1 MPTNNP
7 PANIPYCERLKQD
20 MSSLID
26 TLDLSDLQKRFLRS
40 RWLDQVV
47 WMEDKTAEAQKWY
60 YLLRLTSIV
69 GGVIL
74 PALVSLDTSCGGTT
88 KLSWT
93 PPYINF
99 ITFIISLL
107 VAISLAIEEFF
118 NYGERWRH
126 YRRTVESLK
135 IEGWEFFQL
144 SGGYKDFQNH
154 NEAYQS
160 FAARVEDILRHDV
173 DAYISE
179 VVREKKKENVDVQK
193 DKK

>member
-1 MPTNNP
+1 MPTEKP
-7 PANIPYCERLKQD
+7 KKPYGEHLKEE
-20 MSSLID
+20 MGSLID

-47 WMEDKTAEAQKWY
+47 WMEGKTAEAQKWY

-74 PALVSLDTSCGGTT
+74 PALVSLDSSCGE
-88 KLSWT
+88 KAVSVRWA
-93 PPYINF
+93 
-99 ITFIISLL
+99 TFIISLL

-144 SGGYKDFQNH
+144 SGAYKDFQNH
-154 NEAYQS
+154 NEAYHS
-160 FAARVEDILRHDV
+160 FAAQVEDILRHEV
-173 DAYISE
+173 DADISE
-179 VVREKKKENVDVQK
+179 VVREKKKEKDDVQK
-193 DKK
+193 N

>member
-1 MPTNNP
+1 MPTSNP
-7 PANIPYCERLKQD
+7 PANIPYCERLKVE

-69 GGVIL
+69 GGVIV
-74 PALVSLDTSCGGTT
+74 PALVSLKISGG
-88 KLSWT
+88 KPEAIVQWV
-93 PPYINF
+93 
-99 ITFIISLL
+99 TFIISLL

-144 SGGYKDFQNH
+144 SGRYKDFQNH

-179 VVREKKKENVDVQK
+179 VVKEKKKENVDVQK

>member
-1 MPTNNP
+1 MPAEKP
-7 PANIPYCERLKQD
+7 KKPYSEHLKAE

-47 WMEDKTAEAQKWY
+47 WMEGKTAEAQKWY

-69 GGVIL
+69 GGVII
-74 PALVSLDTSCGGTT
+74 PALVSLEISSGEKMGFVQ
-88 KLSWT
+88 WV
-93 PPYINF
+93 
-99 ITFIISLL
+99 TFIISLL

-193 DKK
+193 DKNELSEQL

>member
-1 MPTNNP
+1 MPTKDS
-7 PANIPYCERLKQD
+7 YCESLKKE

-26 TLDLSDLQKRFLRS
+26 ELELSDLQKRFIRS

-47 WMEDKTAEAQKWY
+47 WMKGKTDHAQKRY
-60 YLLRLTSIV
+60 YLLRLISII
-69 GGVIL
+69 GGVTI
-74 PALVSLDTSCGGTT
+74 PALVSLNINSEGTT
-88 KLSWT
+88 VYVRWA
-93 PPYINF
+93 
-99 ITFIISLL
+99 TFIVSLL
-107 VAISLAIEEFF
+107 VAISLSVEEFF

-154 NEAYQS
+154 AEAYHS
-160 FAARVEDILRHDV
+160 FAAQVEDILRHEV

-179 VVREKKKENVDVQK
+179 VVREKKKEQTNIQK
-193 DKK
+193 EITKEIS

>member
-1 MPTNNP
+1 MTANNLST
-7 PANIPYCERLKQD
+7 NIPYCERLKQD

-69 GGVIL
+69 GGVTI
-74 PALVSLDTSCGGTT
+74 PALVSMNINGGRMDDFVRGTAFT
-88 KLSWT
+88 
-93 PPYINF
+93 
-99 ITFIISLL
+99 ISLL

-144 SGGYKDFQNH
+144 SGGYMDFQNH
-154 NEAYQS
+154 NEAYHS
-160 FAARVEDILRHDV
+160 FASQVEDILRHDV

-179 VVREKKKENVDVQK
+179 VVKEKKKENVDVQQ